1 MQIDT
6 PFRMRVGLPT
16 VDGVV
21 VQDVVNGILESQLV
35 DSRRDGDPF
44 GEITLFESQL
54 IARVL
59 VARGAAPVRVSG
71 ASKRVT
77 TRPAASATAEVQR
90 SGLDWG
96 VVRGLAIVLALLLFL
111 WRFIPHV
118 LRP

>member
-1 MQIDT
+1 MVPLLDAGAEVEATVNRLWET
-6 PFRMRVGLPT
+6 PDDAKIVPI
-16 VDGVV
+16 VV
-21 VQDVVNGILESQLV
+21 AKLRRGASLV
-35 DSRRDGDPF
+35 PS
-44 GEITLFESQL
+44 
-54 IARVL
+54 
-59 VARGAAPVRVSG
+59 AAPVRVAG
-71 ASKRVT
+71 ASEPVT

>member
-59 VARGAAPVRVSG
+59 VARGAA
-71 ASKRVT
+71 
-77 TRPAASATAEVQR
+77 SATAEVQR

-96 VVRGLAIVLALLLFL
+96 VVRRLAIVLALLLFL